1 MTVFDASVLVAALA
15 ETNEDGEWATSLF
28 WHSGARAAPEF
39 ALIETTNLLRRFES
53 RGHLTVGEANL
64 AQSDLLQLDLQILPF
79 APLAERVW
87 ELRHTL
93 TAYDGCYVALAER
106 LDCRL
111 ATLDRRLARGARR
124 FCEIVTPPD
133 PAPSPSRSPK
143 SP

>member
-1 MTVFDASVLVAALA
+1 MRGPLPNSPF
-15 ETNEDGEWATSLF
+15 
-28 WHSGARAAPEF
+28 
-39 ALIETTNLLRRFES
+39 IETTNLLRRFES
-53 RGHLTVGEANL
+53 RGRLTVGEANI
-64 AQSDLLQLDLQILPF
+64 AQRRLLQLDLRILPF